1 MINEFAN
8 RQNMHLTVGALL
20 ADPAHQPVWKG
31 KAPVIFSTRAAALGP
46 MVTSLTDLIAAQ
58 QAATTGFAAD
68 KAREEEELETIAH
81 EISEALADWFEDQG
95 KQAEAAAIDLSLS
108 TWQGLRDTD
117 LLAKAK
123 LLHQKLSA
131 ALTADAT
138 ALADYGLDMA
148 DVTLLAKETSDYET
162 LIANPA
168 AAISGRKAL
177 TAALRPKF
185 REVAELLTKMDR
197 VVLRFRK
204 TEAGAHFAAAWKNA
218 RIIRDLGGSAPG
230 EPGAPTPPTA

>member
-1 MINEFAN
+1 MKDEFAN
-8 RQNMHLTVGALL
+8 RQNMHLAVLALL
-20 ADPAHQPVWKG
+20 ADPAHQPVWQN

-58 QAATTGFAAD
+58 QSATTGFAAD
-68 KAREEEELETIAH
+68 KAREEEELENIAH

-131 ALTADAT
+131 ALATDAT
-138 ALADYGLDMA
+138 ALADYGLDAA
-148 DVTLLAKETSDYET
+148 DATLLAKETSDYET

-185 REVAELLTKMDR
+185 REVAQLLAKLDR
-197 VVLRFRK
+197 IVLRFRK
-204 TEAGAHFAAAWKNA
+204 TEAGANFAAAWKNA

-230 EPGAPTPPTA
+230 EPGAPTPPVA

>member
-8 RQNMHLTVGALL
+8 RQNMHLAVLALL
-20 ADPAHQPVWKG
+20 ADPAHQPVWQN
-31 KAPVIFSTRAAALGP
+31 KAPVIFSTRAAVLGP
-46 MVTSLTDLIAAQ
+46 KVTALTDLIAAQ
-58 QAATTGFAAD
+58 QAATDGFAAD
-68 KAREEEELETIAH
+68 KAREEEELENIAH

-95 KQAEAAAIDLSLS
+95 KQAEAATIDLSLS
-108 TWQGLRDTD
+108 TWQGLRDAD
-117 LLAKAK
+117 LLGKAK

-131 ALTADAT
+131 ALISDAT
-138 ALADYGLDMA
+138 ALADYGLDEA
-148 DVTLLAKETSDYET
+148 DATLLAKETSDYET

-204 TEAGAHFAAAWKNA
+204 TEAGANFAAAWKNA
-218 RIIRDLGGSAPG
+218 RIIRDLGGSAPAT
-230 EPGAPTPPTA
+230 PASPTTPAA